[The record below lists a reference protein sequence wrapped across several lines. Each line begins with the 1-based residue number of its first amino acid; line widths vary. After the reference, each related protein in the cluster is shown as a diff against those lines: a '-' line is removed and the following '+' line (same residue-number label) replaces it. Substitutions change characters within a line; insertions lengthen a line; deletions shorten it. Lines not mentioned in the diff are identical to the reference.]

1 MKKFCQLSCGVYSR
15 MKCLEKEMQL
25 LNDHYKVLDIKK
37 TIEAIFGA
45 IQRVMMEILKVIQQI
60 MKAIFWEKKQK

>member
-1 MKKFCQLSCGVYSR
+1 

-25 LNDHYKVLDIKK
+25 PNDHYKVLDIKK
-37 TIEAIFGA
+37 KIEAIFGA